1 MSQDGSANPEDRPDA
16 EPRHGRMKAAQD
28 ELSELFVPRSSDRP
42 WAYPVA
48 IAFAA
53 ALPLVI
59 GAWFGAIG
67 QATVASIGAMTITY
81 LPKSTLERRLV
92 TIMAA
97 ASGMMAC
104 FALGQIAQI
113 IPETRV
119 LSLMLVTFFVTCGCR
134 YYRIPPP
141 SNLFFVIAASIGA
154 YVPGGLDQMPQK
166 LGIFA
171 LGCISAIII
180 GFFYSWYITRRRK
193 PVEPEPPPD
202 DIAGA
207 VITDSLAFALIVG
220 LALALAELAGFD
232 RPYWVTISCLAVL
245 QGPHLKA
252 VWRRQLQ
259 RIIGTMVGLV
269 LTAFVL
275 SLADTPWHLAI
286 AVFVLMF
293 LIQAI
298 VVRNYAMAA
307 VFITPYAITLAEAT
321 IGGSVDPAPLMA
333 ARFLDTVLGSLM
345 GLLGGLLLHVD
356 AIRAPMRRAVI
367 WALRLKPRS
376 Q

>member
-1 MSQDGSANPEDRPDA
+1 MSRKYSGMTDAGPQSGKGRQRLSSAR
-16 EPRHGRMKAAQD
+16 D

-53 ALPLVI
+53 ALPLFI
-59 GAWFGAIG
+59 GAGFGAIS
-67 QATVASIGAMTITY
+67 QATIASIGAMTLTY
-81 LPKSTLERRLV
+81 MPRSTLDRRLV

-97 ASGMMAC
+97 ASGMIAC

-113 IPETRV
+113 MPELRV
-119 LSLMLVTFFVTCGCR
+119 FSLVLVTFFVTCGCR
-134 YYRIPPP
+134 YYRIAPP

-154 YVPGGLDQMPQK
+154 YVPGGLEQMPQR

-171 LGCISAIII
+171 LGCMSAIIV
-180 GFFYSWYITRRRK
+180 GFFYSWYITRRRE
-193 PVEPEPPPD
+193 PVDPEPPPK
-202 DIAGA
+202 DIAGE
-207 VITDSLAFALIVG
+207 VITESLVFAFIIG
-220 LALALAELAGFD
+220 LALAMAERLGFD

-259 RIIGTMVGLV
+259 RIIGTMVGLL

-286 AVFVLMF
+286 TVFVLMF

-321 IGGSVDPAPLMA
+321 IGGTVNPAPLMA

-345 GLLGGLLLHVD
+345 GLLGGFLLHVD
-356 AIRAPMRRAVI
+356 AIRNPVRRAVI
-367 WALRLKPRS
+367 RVLRLRPVR